1 MFNLRKYGKPPY
13 TVAVIHGGPGAGGGM
28 APIAVELSTKWGILE
43 PIQTKTSITGQ
54 IEELKQ
60 VLESHRDDSMTLIG
74 SSWGAWL
81 ITFLAAEY
89 PDLVKKLILVGAG
102 PYDEKYTKE
111 FQANRLSRLSVTE
124 RAEFQ
129 KIINF
134 LANPFTEGKEKLIK
148 RLGELASKTDD
159 FDPIDLPHDPQEIPF
174 NADIYAGVW
183 PQAVRWRKNG
193 KLIELASKVQCPVV
207 AIHGDYDPHP
217 AEGVKLPLSNVVSNF
232 QFYLL
237 EKCGHEPW
245 KEKHARQFFFEILL
259 KELDK

>member
-1 MFNLRKYGKPPY
+1 MLNLRKYGNPPY
-13 TVAVIHGGPGAGGGM
+13 TVAVVHGGPGAGGGM
-28 APIAVELSTKWGILE
+28 APVAQELSSKWGILE
-43 PIQTKTSITGQ
+43 PIQTKNSVRGQ

-60 VLESHRDDSMTLIG
+60 LLESQSSDPVSLIG

-89 PDLVKKLILVGAG
+89 PHLVKKLILVGAG

-111 FQANRLSRLSVTE
+111 FQTNRLSRLSIAE

-134 LANPFTEGKEKLIK
+134 LANPFTEGKDRLIK

-159 FDPIDLPHDPQEIPF
+159 FDPINFPQDLQEYSF
-174 NADIYAGVW
+174 NADIFAGVW
-183 PQAVRWRKNG
+183 PQAAQWRKNG
-193 KLIELASKVQCPVV
+193 KLLEFAAKVQCPVV

-217 AEGVKLPLSNVVSNF
+217 AEGVKLPLSKAIKNF

-245 KEKHARQFFFEILL
+245 KEKHARAFFFEILL
-259 KELDK
+259 KELDD